1 MKRVICVWLPN
12 WPITR
17 LSLANPDCAA
27 PDKPLAIVAVSGAK
41 RRIAAVNRVAHG
53 LGVMA
58 GQRLTDAKAIAPDLV
73 SVAADREADTAALG
87 ALSRWAQRFTPSTAV
102 NPPGGLWLDI
112 TGCARLWRG
121 EKRLVEALVGQ
132 LSARGIPCR
141 AAVAD
146 TFGAAWAFARL
157 TDRYHIL
164 PPGGHRDPLAEL
176 PLGAMRLSAET
187 LAGLRRLGLKT
198 VGQAMA
204 LPRADLARRFP
215 DLLAR
220 LDQAMG
226 DAPEAIAFEHP
237 PSPWFESA
245 AFADFIS
252 TPEDLART
260 LELLAGRLCRRFAEA
275 GQGGRRFEASFFGAD
290 NSIQRIGV
298 ATSLPSRDAKAIVKL
313 LTPRLETI
321 DPGFGVEVVTLRA
334 GCVEP
339 LAERQLAFGE
349 RKDVLANIAPLI
361 DKLGNRLGLKNVW
374 RVAASE
380 SHLPE
385 RSVMR
390 VAALPQQSESRQKPP
405 FGQKDAGHKTRAM
418 AHEGRDR
425 AEALAEPALH
435 VWPNGAARP
444 IRLLSYPEPI
454 EVMAS
459 LPDHPPIQFRWRRVL
474 RRVRRAEGPE
484 RIAPEWWHEPT
495 GKTPRQIRDYYRV
508 EDESGARFW
517 LYRDGLYA
525 DGAPRPRWFIHGFLP

>member
-27 PDKPLAIVAVSGAK
+27 PDKPLAIVAVSGSK
-41 RRIAAVNRVAHG
+41 RRISAVNRIAHG

-58 GQRLTDAKAIAPDLV
+58 GQRLTDAKAIAPDLI

-87 ALSRWAQRFTPSTAV
+87 ALSRWAQRFTPSTAA

-121 EKRLVEALVGQ
+121 ERRLVEALIGQ

-141 AAVAD
+141 AAIGD
-146 TFGAAWAFARL
+146 TFGAAWAFARK

-164 PPGGHRDPLAEL
+164 PPGAHRDLL
-176 PLGAMRLSAET
+176 PDLPPGALRLSAET

-198 VGQAMA
+198 IGQAMA
-204 LPRADLARRFP
+204 LPRAQLSSRFP
-215 DLLAR
+215 DLLSR
-220 LDQAMG
+220 LDQALG
-226 DAPEAIAFEHP
+226 DTPEAIAFEHP

-245 AFADFIS
+245 AFADFIM
-252 TPEDLART
+252 TPEDLARA
-260 LELLAGRLCRRFAEA
+260 LDLLTGRLCQRFAEA

-290 NSIQRIGV
+290 NSIQRIGA

-313 LTPRLETI
+313 LIPRLETI
-321 DPGFGVEVVTLRA
+321 DPGFGVEAVTLRA
-334 GCVEP
+334 SRVDP
-339 LAERQLAFGE
+339 LAERQLAFDQ

-361 DKLGNRLGLKNVW
+361 DKLGNRLGFKNVW
-374 RVAASE
+374 RFAASE

-385 RSVMR
+385 RSVMQ
-390 VAALPQQSESRQKPP
+390 VPALAQPSEAMRKPP
-405 FGQKDAGHKTRAM
+405 FGKREAGQKTRAM
-418 AHEGRDR
+418 AQEGREC
-425 AEALAEPALH
+425 AEALAEPVLH

-444 IRLLSYPEPI
+444 IRLLAHPEPI

-459 LPDHPPIQFRWRRVL
+459 LPDHPPVQFRWRRVL

-484 RIAPEWWHEPT
+484 RIAPEWWHEPA
-495 GKTPRQIRDYYRV
+495 GKAPRQIRDYYRV

-517 LYRDGLYA
+517 VYRDGLYA